1 MPVKP
6 FRATGSAH
14 AGPVEWLLQRVSSL
28 YMAGFVVYLVL
39 RFAVAPVPDYAAWK
53 SWFAAGVV
61 RLAWAL
67 FILSLL
73 VHAWVGLRSIYMD
86 YLHPVWLRFS
96 ILLLTAIG
104 LLVLGL
110 WAVQILLAVSA

>member
-1 MPVKP
+1 MPVTR
-6 FRATGSAH
+6 FRGLGSAH

-28 YMAGFVVYLVL
+28 YMAGFVVYLIL
-39 RFAVAPVPDYAAWK
+39 RFAVSPVPDYAAWK
-53 SWFAAGVV
+53 GWFTAGIV

-96 ILLLTAIG
+96 VSLLTAFG
-104 LLVLGL
+104 LLALGL
-110 WAVQILLAVSA
+110 WSAQILLALSA

>member
-1 MPVKP
+1 MFVRHL
-6 FRATGSAH
+6 RATGSAH
-14 AGPVEWLLQRVSSL
+14 AGLMEWLLQRISSL
-28 YMAGFVVYLVL
+28 YMAGFVVYLIL
-39 RFAVAPVPDYAAWK
+39 RFVVAPAADYAAWK

-67 FILSLL
+67 FVLSLL

-96 ILLLTAIG
+96 ISLLTAFG
-104 LLVLGL
+104 LLAMGL
-110 WAVQILLAVSA
+110 WFAQILLAVNS